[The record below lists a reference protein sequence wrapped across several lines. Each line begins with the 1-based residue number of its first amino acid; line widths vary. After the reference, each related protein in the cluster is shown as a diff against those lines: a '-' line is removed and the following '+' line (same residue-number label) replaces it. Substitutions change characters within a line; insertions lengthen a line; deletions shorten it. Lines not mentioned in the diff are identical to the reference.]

1 MACTPGKNARADKI
15 APKMICRFCIGEFF
29 SFDGI
34 WFAVN
39 VIWCAVGPR
48 SRAPPFVCSWLT
60 DSLRK
65 WLRKIAGD
73 CQDKYETLKPQKE
86 TIAAVMPLRV
96 LILLVAKIFP
106 HFSDWP
112 SLR

>member
-1 MACTPGKNARADKI
+1 M
-15 APKMICRFCIGEFF
+15 
-29 SFDGI
+29 I

-39 VIWCAVGPR
+39 VIWFAVGPR
-48 SRAPPFVCSWLT
+48 SRAPPFVCSWLA

-86 TIAAVMPLRV
+86 TIAAVMPFRV
-96 LILLVAKIFP
+96 FNPPRRKNL
-106 HFSDWP
+106 S
-112 SLR
+112 SLF